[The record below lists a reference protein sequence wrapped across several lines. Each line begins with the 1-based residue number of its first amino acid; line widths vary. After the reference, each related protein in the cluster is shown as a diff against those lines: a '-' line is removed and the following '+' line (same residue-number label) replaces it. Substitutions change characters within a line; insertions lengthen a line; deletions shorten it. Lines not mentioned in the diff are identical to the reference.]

1 MAKILS
7 VKLVSI
13 PEVIVVND
21 DNNDFTV
28 LIDIE
33 FHDIDLQLKMEYC
46 LHLFAYEV
54 HGELDA
60 PLIISNWDESKVVPI
75 SKDRKDEYLGKEI
88 KMITARS
95 KKELFEV
102 PMSLKLGKLTNRSSH
117 FSKKTEVFATLAPA
131 IGRASKWSLPFESKI
146 EF

>member
-7 VKLVSI
+7 VELVSL

-21 DNNDFTV
+21 DNNDFTILV
-28 LIDIE
+28 DIE
-33 FHDIDLQLKMEYC
+33 FHDIDLHLKMEYC
-46 LHLFAYEV
+46 LHLFVYEV

-60 PLIISNWDESKVVPI
+60 PLIISNWDESKVLPI
-75 SKDRKDEYLGKEI
+75 TKDRRDEYLGRET
-88 KMITARS
+88 KMITAKS
-95 KKELFEV
+95 KNELFKID
-102 PMSLKLGKLTNRSSH
+102 MSLKLGQLTKRSSH

-131 IGRASKWSLPFESKI
+131 IGRASKWSLPFESSI